1 MINLGYINQ
10 ILVMPNHLSVLG
22 IIHTAFSIVAILAA
36 FYALLRSG
44 KISPSTGPGRWY
56 IWLTVL
62 TCVTGFPIMKTGHF
76 TPGHYLAIIIMILL
90 SIGILIGSLRIFGR
104 LAAYFQL
111 IIMSTT
117 LFLSL
122 IPAIVETL
130 TRLPKSQPLA
140 DGPNAP
146 IIQKGL
152 GALMVLFVTGLAYQL
167 FKLWSQR
174 KAGKKLKGA
183 SN

>member
-1 MINLGYINQ
+1 M
-10 ILVMPNHLSVLG
+10 
-22 IIHTAFSIVAILAA
+22 AILAA
-36 FYALLRSG
+36 FYALFCFG
-44 KISPSTGPGRWY
+44 KIIPASRPGKWY
-56 IWLTVL
+56 IWLTIL
-62 TCVTGFPIMKTGHF
+62 TCITGFPIMKTGHF

-90 SIGILIGSLRIFGR
+90 PIGIFIRSFRIFGK
-104 LAAYFQL
+104 LADYLQV

-146 IIQKGL
+146 NIQKGL
-152 GALMVLFVTGLAYQL
+152 GALVVLFIAGVAYQL
-167 FKLWSQR
+167 YKLWVQR
-174 KAGKKLKGA
+174 KADKVFKGA
-183 SN
+183 AN

>member
-1 MINLGYINQ
+1 MIT
-10 ILVMPNHLSVLG
+10 PNHLSILG
-22 IIHTAFSIVAILAA
+22 IIHTAISIIALLVA
-36 FYALLRSG
+36 FYALFRSG
-44 KISPSTGPGRWY
+44 KLDPATGPGKLY

-76 TPGHYLAIIIMILL
+76 TPSHYVAIIILILL
-90 SIGILIGSLRIFGR
+90 PFGVYVKSLRIFGK
-104 LAAYFQL
+104 LAEYVQ
-111 IIMSTT
+111 IIFLSTT

-130 TRLPKSQPLA
+130 TRLPISQPIA

-152 GALMVLFVTGLAYQL
+152 AALALLYFIGVIYQL
-167 FKLWSQR
+167 V
-174 KAGKKLKGA
+174 KLKA
-183 SN
+183 RKKVAPPLNSAID